1 MTFNLGGFSQVP
13 ARLGEDTDQAK
24 APNATGVSRDIPV
37 WLGEGLNQAEEAI
50 STMVLDQVP
59 PQLGEERDN
68 SEGPS
73 TIGVPKHFPPRLGE
87 GTDKAEEAIYS
98 MVLPSRSP
106 ARWGRGHIRGP
117 QCHQGPWVCSTQC
130 MRGRGTSEHAIATEA
145 PILGSPRLMNQD
157 HF

>member
-1 MTFNLGGFSQVP
+1 
-13 ARLGEDTDQAK
+13 
-24 APNATGVSRDIPV
+24 
-37 WLGEGLNQAEEAI
+37 
-50 STMVLDQVP
+50 MVLDQVP

-106 ARWGRGHIRGP
+106 AR
-117 QCHQGPWVCSTQC
+117 
-130 MRGRGTSEHAIATEA
+130 
-145 PILGSPRLMNQD
+145 
-157 HF
+157 